1 MSEVK
6 KKKKKKVVAALYNC
20 FISRAVHTL
29 PWGTLESEEVEV
41 EVTEPLGKVNSIKV
55 LKLHLKTYHDIHICI

>member
-6 KKKKKKVVAALYNC
+6 KKKKVVATPYNC

-41 EVTEPLGKVNSIKV
+41 EVTEPLGKVNSIKSFKITSKNV
-55 LKLHLKTYHDIHICI
+55 S